1 MNVRSCNK
9 GMLFVNKE
17 SLFFNKDLL
26 LINNGRKII
35 PTLGLKH
42 SHPGN
47 KIFPRWD

>member
-1 MNVRSCNK
+1 
-9 GMLFVNKE
+9 MLFV
-17 SLFFNKDLL
+17 NKDLL

-47 KIFPRWD
+47 KIIPRWDWYRRCLMSDVKKGYK